1 MKLREWLQDVALAVT
16 IAIVLLLLSGCG
28 HTDQL
33 VAKVPEPPV
42 IVKPSRPDLVG
53 QQPSE
58 QVRGLYDYI
67 LRLEA
72 ALQEALNGLD
82 AYRQKKGER

>member
-1 MKLREWLQDVALAVT
+1 MKVREWLQDAALAVT

-42 IVKPSRPDLVG
+42 IVKPARPDLNG
-53 QQPSE
+53 QPPSE
-58 QVRGLYDYI
+58 QVRGVMDYI

-72 ALQEALNGLD
+72 ALQEALNALD
-82 AYRQKKGER
+82 AYRQSPSQ